1 MRTLAILCLA
11 LEGGRH
17 AADVGPEDVG
27 IAGIQR
33 VKRKVQSAARRT
45 SRTEYL
51 MTCTQHGAYRMDRV
65 SRMADFFAQ
74 HSTCM

>member
-1 MRTLAILCLA
+1 MRTPATLCPA
-11 LEGGRH
+11 TDAGC
-17 AADVGPEDVG
+17 ADADVCPKEVG

-33 VKRKVQSAARRT
+33 VMRKVQSAARRT

-51 MTCTQHGAYRMDRV
+51 MTCLKHGAYRMDRV